1 MGHPPLPDMTDVLDR
16 TTGIDERPG
25 LREFARLW
33 LAWAPGARAA
43 VAAEARQLARPS
55 LRPVALRAVGRT
67 GATIARGVT
76 PGLLGD
82 LRRRATG
89 GGRDPGAGVR
99 RAQELVRA
107 GGPSYVKL
115 GQFVSTAQ
123 GMLPDEWVEAFS
135 WCRDTVPPLAPGVA
149 EQIIENAF
157 GAPIDRVLCDFDPV
171 PLGAASI
178 AQVHAA
184 RLPDG
189 TEVVAKV
196 RRPGLRRQFEADLRA
211 LALAAAAAERV
222 SRHARLAN
230 VTGFVELFATLL
242 LEEID
247 FRFEAVNQVEL
258 ALASEDA
265 GHDYLAYP
273 RPVPSLVA
281 EDVLV
286 MTRVAGVPYTRAL
299 SAFPEVVDG
308 ERLLRLAITGVLEH
322 TLAYGVFH
330 GDLHA
335 GNVFIAPDG
344 TFSILDFGIAGR
356 IDAEQRAALFTFLY
370 GFAQNDTVLQ
380 LQGLQGFG
388 AVPAGQDLGALA
400 ERIESRLNAVDPS
413 ILARDKPMSVD
424 MLGQVLGAVIRI
436 LTESG
441 FTLPKEL
448 VLFFKNLLYLN
459 GFAATLAR
467 DTNLFDEIPPVFAY
481 FVQRYPAELA
491 LILGDLAAGPAGV
504 AAADQRPGHPAV
516 GEGRL
521 GA

>member
-1 MGHPPLPDMTDVLDR
+1 VANPPLPDMIEVLDR
-16 TTGIDERPG
+16 SAGIDERPG

-33 LAWAPGARAA
+33 LAWAPGARAEVA
-43 VAAEARQLARPS
+43 VEARRLARPS
-55 LRPVALRAVGRT
+55 LRPASLRAVPRS
-67 GATIARGVT
+67 GATIVRGVT
-76 PGLLGD
+76 PGLLRD
-82 LRRRATG
+82 LRTLAA
-89 GGRDPGAGVR
+89 GRSRPPGAAVR

-115 GQFVSTAQ
+115 GQFVATAQ
-123 GMLPDEWVEAFS
+123 GMLPDEWVDAFS
-135 WCRDTVPPLAPGVA
+135 WCRDTVPPLPAGTA
-149 EQIIENAF
+149 EQIIEKAF
-157 GAPIDRVLCDFDPV
+157 GARIDRLLKDFDPQ

-189 TEVVAKV
+189 TEVVVKV
-196 RRPGLRRQFEADLRA
+196 RRPGLRQRFETDLRA
-211 LALAAAAAERV
+211 LALLAATAERV

-258 ALASEDA
+258 SLASEDA
-265 GHDYLAYP
+265 AHDYLRYP

-286 MTRVAGVPYTRAL
+286 MTRVPGVPYTQAL
-299 SAFPEVVDG
+299 ATYPETVDG

-335 GNVFIAPDG
+335 GNVFIAADG
-344 TFSILDFGIAGR
+344 TFSVIDFGIVGR
-356 IDAEQRAALFTFLY
+356 VDDDQRAALFRFLY
-370 GFAQNDTVLQ
+370 GFAQNDTRMQLQALQ
-380 LQGLQGFG
+380 LFG
-388 AVPAGQDLGALA
+388 AVPPGQDLDALA
-400 ERIESRLNAVDPS
+400 RRIEERLNAVDPS

-424 MLGQVLGAVIRI
+424 MLGQVLGAVVRI

-467 DTNLFDEIPPVFAY
+467 DTNLFDEIPPIFTY
-481 FVQRYPAELA
+481 FVQRYPEELA
-491 LILGDLAAGPAGV
+491 LII
-504 AAADQRPGHPAV
+504 
-516 GEGRL
+516 GRL
-521 GA
+521 VEE